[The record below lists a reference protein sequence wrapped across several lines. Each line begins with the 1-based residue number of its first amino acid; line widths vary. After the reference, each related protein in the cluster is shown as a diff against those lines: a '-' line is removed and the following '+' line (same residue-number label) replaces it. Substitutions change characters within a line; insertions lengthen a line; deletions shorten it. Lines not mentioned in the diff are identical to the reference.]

1 MTPESTRPVTS
12 MLAIHLVA
20 FLFGMTGIL
29 GSLIEADANTITFGR
44 AVFAVLALSP
54 LLLTTSLT
62 SKRRLA
68 KVNPDNHN
76 ASEYEANKYYPDN
89 IKHDA
94 SRHSIWTTRPAC
106 LHLLGY
112 TGVSGL
118 LLAVHWVSFFMSVKT
133 AGVALA
139 TLGFSSF
146 AAFITCI
153 EWFISPS
160 QISRSDWLRTL
171 GVTSGLVLMTPS
183 LSMADQ
189 NTYGFLLGLASG
201 LSFAAMAVI
210 NSRKLSG
217 LNPVAVARNQNLIV
231 ALVLAPLAWP
241 HLSHISPASWFWLAV
256 LGVLCTGLSHSLFVY
271 SLKRLRVSMAG
282 LVVALEP
289 VWAIAA
295 AWLLFAQ
302 IPQARTLLGGALI
315 VGSILGVRAATAARQ
330 NPPPLAKVGSR
341 ARSRS

>member
-1 MTPESTRPVTS
+1 

-29 GSLIEADANTITFGR
+29 GSLIQADANTISFGR
-44 AVFAVLALSP
+44 AAFAVLALSP
-54 LLLTTSLT
+54 LLLSSVFVNKRNVSSATSPPNGT
-62 SKRRLA
+62 A
-68 KVNPDNHN
+68 
-76 ASEYEANKYYPDN
+76 
-89 IKHDA
+89 
-94 SRHSIWTTRPAC
+94 RPAR
-106 LHLLGY
+106 LQGVGY
-112 TGVSGL
+112 TCLSGI
-118 LLAVHWVSFFMSVKT
+118 LLAVHWVTFFMSVKT

-153 EWFISPS
+153 EWVMTRGLV
-160 QISRSDWLRTL
+160 SRADWLRTL
-171 GVTSGLVLMTPS
+171 GVTSGLLLMTPS
-183 LSMADQ
+183 LSLSDQ

-217 LNPVAVARNQNLIV
+217 FNPVAVARNQNLIV
-231 ALVLAPLAWP
+231 ALVLLPLAWP
-241 HLSHISPASWFWLAV
+241 HLGHISPASWAWLAV

-271 SLKRLRVSMAG
+271 SLKRLRVNMAG

-295 AWLLFAQ
+295 AWMLFAQ
-302 IPQARTLLGGALI
+302 IPQARTLVGGALI
-315 VGSILGVRAATAARQ
+315 VGSILGVRAATAARH
-330 NPPPLAKVGSR
+330 NPPTRDPAAASGPR
-341 ARSRS
+341 P